1 MEKSRSPSPQLPH
14 TGAGVLV
21 TDIFGTPN
29 MNPLT
34 YPVPGEQKPV
44 SSPARRASLLNQQ
57 QDSLDDLPPNVL
69 AEKSAQAQSRLEM
82 LSEINRRLHRTLVD
96 KKCLAETL
104 RKSNAKMADRVAYR
118 SVEGP
123 AREARIEE
131 LVSKLQGEQSQ
142 QQTGTLQMSKKI
154 LLLEEKIA
162 VLTTV
167 NAELQDKHRAD
178 RSVLS
183 EQQASIK
190 QKTKQVKEMT
200 RQIEF
205 LEGHVDASAKLETM
219 SMMSDTASVVGSQ
232 MGGHRDSYG
241 GMDST
246 TLGGLSP
253 GKSQVPLTVEDYRK
267 LPGMNLQLLLGDK
280 KIKKHS

>member
-1 MEKSRSPSPQLPH
+1 MEKSRSPSPQLPF

-21 TDIFGTPN
+21 ADAFSAPIGAPTHHQPS
-29 MNPLT
+29 
-34 YPVPGEQKPV
+34 
-44 SSPARRASLLNQQ
+44 SSPTRRASLLQK
-57 QDSLDDLPPNVL
+57 QDETLDDLPPHVL

-96 KKCLAETL
+96 KKCLAESL
-104 RKSNAKMADRVAYR
+104 RKSNAKMADRVQYR

-123 AREARIEE
+123 AREARIEQ

-162 VLTTV
+162 ALAAV

-178 RSVLS
+178 RAVLS

-190 QKTKQVKEMT
+190 QKTKQVKELT
-200 RQIEF
+200 RQCEF
-205 LEGHVDASAKLETM
+205 LEGHVDVNSNMETM
-219 SMMSDTASVVGSQ
+219 SMSDT
-232 MGGHRDSYG
+232 
-241 GMDST
+241 
-246 TLGGLSP
+246 
-253 GKSQVPLTVEDYRK
+253 
-267 LPGMNLQLLLGDK
+267 
-280 KIKKHS
+280 

>member
-1 MEKSRSPSPQLPH
+1 
-14 TGAGVLV
+14 
-21 TDIFGTPN
+21 
-29 MNPLT
+29 
-34 YPVPGEQKPV
+34 
-44 SSPARRASLLNQQ
+44 
-57 QDSLDDLPPNVL
+57 VL

-96 KKCLAETL
+96 KKCLAESL
-104 RKSNAKMADRVAYR
+104 RKSNAKLADRVAYR

-154 LLLEEKIA
+154 LMLEEKIA
-162 VLTTV
+162 ALTTV
-167 NAELQDKHRAD
+167 NAELQEKHRAD

-190 QKTKQVKEMT
+190 QKTKQVKELT

-205 LEGHVDASAKLETM
+205 LEGHVDVNNKMETM
-219 SMMSDTASVVGSQ
+219 SMSDTASVVDSQ
-232 MGGHRDSYG
+232 MGRRDSYLAG
-241 GMDST
+241 GDST
-246 TLGGLSP
+246 TLGGMSP
-253 GKSQVPLTVEDYRK
+253 LKSQVPLTVEDYRK
-267 LPGMNLQLLLGDK
+267 LPGMNLQLLLGDRK
-280 KIKKHS
+280 KATKDSHG